1 LGKLILPLSKMKMME
16 DLLGRKR
23 AILLT
28 AKEKLSPRK
37 NPRNLKNP
45 NSFSSVPPS
54 VAMLSSKRL

>member
-16 DLLGRKR
+16 DLRGRKL
-23 AILLT
+23 AILPM

-45 NSFSSVPPS
+45 NSFSSAPLS
-54 VAMLSSKRL
+54 VATLSSKRL